1 MDTGAYRIAYLIAGY
16 IRESLTEQEQE
27 ELNDWVNASDHNM
40 RLFEDL
46 TDENNLEANLAW
58 MEKVKSEESFRAL
71 LNKGAFKKHP
81 KWLKL
86 GPAWIAAAS
95 IILLTGLFFIYRYAR
110 SSKVSADKI
119 ALSDSSKLQPGGNH
133 AKLTLGDGS
142 VVDLSTAK
150 NGLIKKEQGSD
161 ISKLNDGELIYVAA
175 GATAE
180 NFAMNI
186 LSTPIGGQYQ
196 LKLPDGTKVWLNAAT
211 TLRYPTRFSADERR
225 VELEGE
231 AYFEV
236 AKNEKQSFRVILAN
250 SASITVLGTH
260 FNVMAYPEE
269 TEKEV
274 TLLEGNVAIS
284 NGTKIDRLE
293 PGMQASITNAG
304 ISKLSGVDT
313 AGVTGW
319 KNGLFVFHEVPI
331 EFIMR
336 QVERWYDA
344 KVVYQGEIK
353 QVFNATILRS
363 EPVTKL
369 LHILE
374 LNGYVHFTIENKT
387 IYVLL

>member
-1 MDTGAYRIAYLIAGY
+1 M
-16 IRESLTEQEQE
+16 
-27 ELNDWVNASDHNM
+27 
-40 RLFEDL
+40 
-46 TDENNLEANLAW
+46 
-58 MEKVKSEESFRAL
+58 
-71 LNKGAFKKHP
+71 
-81 KWLKL
+81 
-86 GPAWIAAAS
+86 
-95 IILLTGLFFIYRYAR
+95 
-110 SSKVSADKI
+110 
-119 ALSDSSKLQPGGNH
+119 
-133 AKLTLGDGS
+133 
-142 VVDLSTAK
+142 
-150 NGLIKKEQGSD
+150 
-161 ISKLNDGELIYVAA
+161 IYVAA

-344 KVVYQGEIK
+344 KVVYRGEIK

-374 LNGYVHFTIENKT
+374 LNGYVHFKIENKT
-387 IYVLL
+387 IYV